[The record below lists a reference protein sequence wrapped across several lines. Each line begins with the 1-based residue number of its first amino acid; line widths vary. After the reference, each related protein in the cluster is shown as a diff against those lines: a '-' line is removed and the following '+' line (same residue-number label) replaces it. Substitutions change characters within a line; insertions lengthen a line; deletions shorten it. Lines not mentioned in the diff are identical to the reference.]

1 MGSVTLAIMLL
12 SVGSS
17 PSQIIIIITRQV
29 LSCASNG
36 HVDISGDERSLALRG
51 SVAASSTQ
59 NERFDCALL

>member
-1 MGSVTLAIMLL
+1 VGSVTLAIMLL
-12 SVGSS
+12 FVESS
-17 PSQIIIIITRQV
+17 PSQIIITITRQV

-36 HVDISGDERSLALRG
+36 HIDISGDERSLALRG